1 MMPNGRKIGSGSRW
15 LLYHGTSTKCLK
27 SIRKEDRLR
36 VTGYWDPA
44 VSLTTVRSVA
54 EYWADNA
61 VFGDR
66 YNRPNVKSSGVV
78 LVLDG
83 ERLLARKYHLTEFR
97 DDVWGEGECD
107 WENEIAC
114 WDDIEPFRDFLIAI
128 EPVTDRAKLSR
139 AAKADILPIAGLE
152 LGVMAHT
159 IGKLVKGEITPVIAD
174 GVASAILGLR
184 SALDTASRHLVK

>member
-15 LLYHGTSTKCLK
+15 LLYHGTSTKRLK

-36 VTGYWDPA
+36 VTGNWDPA

-54 EYWADNA
+54 EYWADCA
-61 VFGDR
+61 VDGDR
-66 YNRPNVKSSGVV
+66 HDRPPDEENSGVV

-97 DDVWGEGECD
+97 DDVWGAGECD

-114 WDDIEPFRDFLIAI
+114 WDHIEPFRDFLITV
-128 EPVTDRAKLSR
+128 EPVTDRTELSR
-139 AAKADILPIAGLE
+139 AALKAAVPPTAGFE
-152 LGVMAHT
+152 LIVMEAT
-159 IGKLVKGEITPVIAD
+159 IGKLARGEITPAVAN
-174 GVASAILGLR
+174 GVVSSLQHLR
-184 SALDTASRHLVK
+184 SVLGS